1 MIAPNPRLQPSRRP
15 QSERPRQ
22 RRPRPRFN
30 GRPLGARGD
39 VQTTVL
45 RVSRPCSA
53 RPLLQHYV
61 TVVARLRRNRLHWGE
76 FIAPAFGLLVFGYGG
91 VPFLRMGAVEAH
103 NREPGM
109 MLLISLAITVAF
121 VYSIGAVA
129 FGVGEPFFWELVT
142 LIVIFLLGHW
152 VEMRSVRR
160 ASGALDHLA
169 DLMPHPPNGSQTVVS
184 RRRFRSPNFSRMTS
198 YLFAPGERASRRRRR
213 GRGVER
219 QRVDAHRRV
228 QTRLRRSPV
237 TRSSAGRQ
245 TETEAFA
252 SG

>member
-1 MIAPNPRLQPSRRP
+1 
-15 QSERPRQ
+15 
-22 RRPRPRFN
+22 
-30 GRPLGARGD
+30 
-39 VQTTVL
+39 
-45 RVSRPCSA
+45 
-53 RPLLQHYV
+53 
-61 TVVARLRRNRLHWGE
+61 
-76 FIAPAFGLLVFGYGG
+76 
-91 VPFLRMGAVEAH
+91 MGAVEAH

-169 DLMPHPPNGSQTVVS
+169 DLMPDTAERLTDGGEPETVPVAELQQDDLVL
-184 RRRFRSPNFSRMTS
+184 
-198 YLFAPGERASRRRRR
+198 LFAPGERASRRRRR

-228 QTRLRRSPV
+228 QTRLEGAR
-237 TRSSAGRQ
+237 
-245 TETEAFA
+245 
-252 SG
+252 

>member
-1 MIAPNPRLQPSRRP
+1 
-15 QSERPRQ
+15 
-22 RRPRPRFN
+22 
-30 GRPLGARGD
+30 
-39 VQTTVL
+39 
-45 RVSRPCSA
+45 
-53 RPLLQHYV
+53 
-61 TVVARLRRNRLHWGE
+61 
-76 FIAPAFGLLVFGYGG
+76 
-91 VPFLRMGAVEAH
+91 MGAVEAH

-129 FGVGEPFFWELVT
+129 FGGVGEPFFWELVT

-169 DLMPHPPNGSQTVVS
+169 DLMPDTAERLTETVVS

-198 YLFAPGERASRRRRR
+198 YLFARGERASRRRRR

-228 QTRLRRSPV
+228 QTRLEGAR
-237 TRSSAGRQ
+237 
-245 TETEAFA
+245 
-252 SG
+252 